1 MFNILN
7 GIRVL
12 DLTTVV
18 LGPFATQMLG
28 DFGASVIKIENL
40 DGDMMRAVR
49 PGSSDEMGAGFVNCN
64 RNKDCIALNLK
75 SNEGKDIF
83 YKLVKNADAVVHN
96 MRNKTAVN
104 LGIGYEDLKKVKP
117 DLVYCGAQGFGE
129 EGPSS
134 DVPAYDDIIQA
145 ASGLSY
151 LNSDSEGRPRYLPTI
166 VADKVAGL
174 QLTIAV
180 LGGLI
185 NKLRT
190 GEGCFIESPM
200 FEGLVAFLMVE
211 QMAGYSYVPSVGG
224 TGYDR
229 LTAPFR
235 RPYPTADGFIAILPY
250 STKNWV
256 DFFTMM
262 NRPELADL
270 EIVRDPIKRSE
281 NINTLYERLYEIAP
295 EKTTDE
301 WCEVLRNANIP
312 HTRVNRL
319 DDLLEDTHLQQVGL
333 FEEYE
338 HPSEGKMRRVRSHYS
353 MQGINESQDN
363 PTQLIGQSTHRVLS
377 ELGYTEEEIRTLEA
391 SNVVK
396 LSAVNV

>member
-40 DGDMMRAVR
+40 EGDMMRAVR
-49 PGSSDEMGAGFVNCN
+49 PGSPDEMGAGFVNCN

-75 SNEGKDIF
+75 TSEGKAIF
-83 YKLVKNADAVVHN
+83 YRLVKSADAVVHN
-96 MRNKTAVN
+96 MRNKTAVK
-104 LGIGYEDLKKVKP
+104 LGIGYDDLVKIKS

-129 EGPSS
+129 KGPNS

-151 LNSDSEGRPRYLPTI
+151 LNSDEKGHPRYLPTI
-166 VADKVAGL
+166 VADKVSGL
-174 QLTIAV
+174 QLAIAV

-190 GEGCFIESPM
+190 GKGCFIESPM
-200 FEGLVAFLMVE
+200 FEGLVAFLMAE
-211 QMAGYSYVPSVGG
+211 QMAGYSYVPSSGG

-229 LTAPFR
+229 LTAPYR
-235 RPYPTADGFIAILPY
+235 RPYPTEDGFIAILPY

-262 NRPELADL
+262 NRPELAEL
-270 EIVRDPIKRSE
+270 EIVRNPIKRSE
-281 NINTLYERLYEIAP
+281 NINTLYEKLYEIAP

-301 WCEVLRNANIP
+301 WCELLRDANIP
-312 HTRVNRL
+312 HTRVNHL
-319 DDLLEDTHLQQVGL
+319 DDLLEDPHLKEVGL
-333 FEEYE
+333 FEEYQ
-338 HPSEGKMRRVRSHYS
+338 HPSEGPMRQVRSHYRMS
-353 MQGINESQDN
+353 EIDELEDK
-363 PTQLIGQSTHRVLS
+363 PTQLVGQSTHKILS
-377 ELGYTEEEIRTLEA
+377 ELGYNEDEIKAFAELQA
-391 SNVVK
+391 VK
-396 LSAVNV
+396 IA

>member
-7 GIRVL
+7 GFRVL

-18 LGPFATQMLG
+18 LGPFSTQMLG
-28 DFGASVIKIENL
+28 DFGAEVIKIENL
-40 DGDMMRAVR
+40 SGDMMRAVR
-49 PGSSDEMGAGFVNCN
+49 PGKSDEMGAGFVNCN
-64 RNKDCIALNLK
+64 RNKDCIAINLK
-75 SNEGKDIF
+75 TEEGKEIF
-83 YKLVKNADAVVHN
+83 YRLVKTADAVVHN

-104 LGIGYEDLKKVKP
+104 LGIGYEDLKALKP

-129 EGPSS
+129 KGPSS
-134 DVPAYDDIIQA
+134 DIPAYDDIIQA

-151 LNSDSEGRPRYLPTI
+151 LNSDEQGRPRYLPTI
-166 VADKVAGL
+166 VADKVSGL

-200 FEGLVAFLMVE
+200 FEGLVSFLMAE
-211 QMAGYSYVPSVGG
+211 QLAGYSYVPSTGS

-229 LTAPFR
+229 LTASYR
-235 RPYPTADGFIAILPY
+235 RPYPTKDGFMAILPY

-256 DFFTMM
+256 DFFTMVG
-262 NRPELADL
+262 RPEWANW

-281 NINTLYERLYEIAP
+281 NINTLYEKLYEIAP

-301 WCEVLRNANIP
+301 WCEALRHANIP
-312 HTRVNRL
+312 HTKVNRL
-319 DDLLEDTHLQQVGL
+319 DDLLENEHLNEVGL
-333 FEEYE
+333 FEEYD
-338 HPSEGKMRRVRSHYS
+338 HPSEGAMRQVRSHYS
-353 MQGINESQDN
+353 MEGIAKSEDR
-363 PTQLIGQSTHRVLS
+363 PTQLIGESTEKVLKAVGYSNDEIASLIESKVIKCQS
-377 ELGYTEEEIRTLEA
+377 A
-391 SNVVK
+391 
-396 LSAVNV
+396 